1 MMGRVDGDAGTR
13 DLGEGM
19 RVLLATDSPDLGHAL
34 SLFLS
39 ERSIQVLEVT
49 ADPDDVIRRAA
60 AGRPDAILVDW
71 RLGEAVSTRVM
82 DGLLGS
88 EDPTPVIV
96 LSTSQ
101 QRDEVHECGA
111 AGYATLGDHPDSL
124 IAVLNDVCGGGA
136 CD

>member
-1 MMGRVDGDAGTR
+1 MERVDGDAGTR
-13 DLGEGM
+13 DLGDGM

-34 SLFLS
+34 SLFLG
-39 ERSIQVLEVT
+39 ERSIQVLDVT
-49 ADPDDVIRRAA
+49 ADTDDVMRRAA
-60 AGRPDAILVDW
+60 AGRPDAVLVDW
-71 RLGEAVSTRVM
+71 RLGEAASTRLV
-82 DGLLGS
+82 DGLLRS

-101 QRDEVHECGA
+101 QRDEARACGA

-124 IAVLNDVCGGGA
+124 IAVLNDVCGGV